1 MDKHFSILGLE
12 RGASQDAI
20 KKAYKK
26 KALQYH
32 PDKNNSPEARDKFQ
46 EISDA
51 YEKLSNPVSTP
62 LPTIN
67 KNEAFQNLFRT
78 RGLFNPN
85 NPFGVFNNSFPA
97 NIRVHSNFSST
108 STTTTTSPSMGA
120 KIISVQKNTR
130 FEDGKKIETTIEKKG
145 SSSSKKVEVTVLK
158 TGEKQITIEEY

>member
-1 MDKHFSILGLE
+1 M
-12 RGASQDAI
+12 
-20 KKAYKK
+20 
-26 KALQYH
+26 
-32 PDKNNSPEARDKFQ
+32 KNCLT
-46 EISDA
+46 
-51 YEKLSNPVSTP
+51 LSSTP

-130 FEDGKKIETTIEKKG
+130 FEDGKKIETTIEKRGILFIEKG
-145 SSSSKKVEVTVLK
+145 GSNRFKNR
-158 TGEKQITIEEY
+158 